1 MEQFE
6 SGKYVSQ
13 GSYKSFQPSLINRQW
28 SNTDMKVQ
36 ELLGK
41 ADRELGRLDMYS
53 EHIPNIS
60 LYISMHVLKEAT
72 QSSRIEGTQTN
83 MKEAL
88 LEQDEVPVE
97 KRDDWEEVQ
106 NYIKAM
112 NVAIES
118 LENIPFSSRLIK
130 ETHKT
135 LLQGVRGEHKLPGA
149 FRKSQNW
156 IGGSKINNAKF
167 IPPVH
172 HTIGDYMSDLEK
184 FAHNEDIY
192 VPMLLRIALI
202 HYQFETIHP
211 FLDGNGRVGRLM
223 ITLYLVEKN
232 ILQEPILYLS
242 DYLERHRQDYYEN
255 LTKVREENDIT
266 QWFIFFLTGI
276 IETAQDS
283 ILTFKN
289 ILQLQKDVN
298 EEIQKLGART
308 VHAQKVLEHLYQ
320 KPLVTADEIQKLT
333 AISMPTVYNLIK
345 ELEELDILNEITGA
359 KRGRKYLFS
368 KYLSLFEPR

>member
-1 MEQFE
+1 
-6 SGKYVSQ
+6 
-13 GSYKSFQPSLINRQW
+13 
-28 SNTDMKVQ
+28 
-36 ELLGK
+36 
-41 ADRELGRLDMYS
+41 
-53 EHIPNIS
+53 
-60 LYISMHVLKEAT
+60 MHVLKEAT

-333 AISMPTVYNLIK
+333 ALSMPTVYNLIK